1 MSEQAAY
8 GTRTRYS
15 SCQYNKPRFDFRI
28 DKCSSTRARQ
38 PKHWTVRMSSSRT
51 RAAGPP
57 LCMTGVLCDSRSV
70 SVPSRGKLH
79 FTVFRPR
86 SLQTKPVL
94 VCISGGPLLA
104 SSYLNPIVHG
114 VTDRSVVLYDAI
126 GCGSSQPT
134 QASYAEATEIGAM
147 VQDFSIMM
155 DHLPCVDFYLLGH
168 SFGGLIA
175 YEYVKRRYAVDGSD
189 FRCRGVILVS
199 TPVSLEAS
207 RINSKRLMREIE
219 DEIDDSDDVQTVK
232 QAFHQRHECRV
243 TPIPLPLQTAVMN
256 SPMLSQQQRHQHSYQ
271 ATGESASNDEAM
283 SNQRINVPLLVLRG
297 EYDFCPEGAC
307 REWLSLFTESSSTY
321 VTLAGCSHYSMLEN
335 DSMFA
340 RAVASFLQEWDS
352 KTTKSARQSS

>member
-1 MSEQAAY
+1 M
-8 GTRTRYS
+8 
-15 SCQYNKPRFDFRI
+15 N
-28 DKCSSTRARQ
+28 
-38 PKHWTVRMSSSRT
+38 SSRT

-57 LCMTGVLCDSRSV
+57 LCMTGVLCDSKAV
-70 SVPSRGKLH
+70 SVPSRGKLQ

-86 SLQTKPVL
+86 SLQAKPTL
-94 VCISGGPLLA
+94 VCIAGGPLLA

-134 QASYAEATEIGAM
+134 QVSYTEASDIGAM

-155 DHLPCVDFYLLGH
+155 DQLPCADFYLLGH

-175 YEYVKRRYAVDGSD
+175 YEYVKRRVLEGRAC
-189 FRCRGVILVS
+189 RCRGMILVS
-199 TPVSLEAS
+199 APVSLEAS
-207 RINSKRLMREIE
+207 RANSKRLMREIK
-219 DEIDDSDDVQTVK
+219 DELDASDDMQAVK

-243 TPIPLPLQTAVMN
+243 TPTPLPLQTAVMN
-256 SPMLSQQQRHQHSYQ
+256 SPMLSQKQRHQHSYQ
-271 ATGESASNDEAM
+271 ATGDSSNSKTVT

-297 EYDFCPEGAC
+297 EYDFCPEDAC
-307 REWLSLFTESSSTY
+307 REWLSLFNESSSTY

-340 RAVASFLQEWDS
+340 SVVASFLLDWDS
-352 KTTKSARQSS
+352 PGAKPVTEES

>member
-1 MSEQAAY
+1 
-8 GTRTRYS
+8 
-15 SCQYNKPRFDFRI
+15 
-28 DKCSSTRARQ
+28 
-38 PKHWTVRMSSSRT
+38 
-51 RAAGPP
+51 
-57 LCMTGVLCDSRSV
+57 MTGVLCDSKAV
-70 SVPSRGKLH
+70 TVPSRGKLQ

-86 SLQTKPVL
+86 NLQAKPAL
-94 VCISGGPLLA
+94 VCIAGGPLLA

-126 GCGSSQPT
+126 GCGSSQPARVSYT
-134 QASYAEATEIGAM
+134 DASEIGAM

-155 DHLPCVDFYLLGH
+155 DQLACADFYLLGH

-175 YEYVKRRYAVDGSD
+175 YEYVKRQLKVGGSTCL
-189 FRCRGVILVS
+189 CRGVILVS

-219 DEIDDSDDVQTVK
+219 DEFDASDDMQAVK

-243 TPIPLPLQTAVMN
+243 TPTPLPLQTAVMN

-271 ATGESASNDEAM
+271 ATGDSANSDTVT
-283 SNQRINVPLLVLRG
+283 SHQRINVPLLVLRG
-297 EYDFCPEGAC
+297 EHDFCPEDAC
-307 REWLSLFTESSSTY
+307 REWLSLFNESSSTY

-340 RAVASFLQEWDS
+340 SVVASFLLDWDS
-352 KTTKSARQSS
+352 PGTKLTSRES